1 MGVGKVALSHNGVIT
16 DVRSYGDRKLA
27 YTVRRPGEKHTMAN
41 MWQMSFATKGGALKE
56 IEHGLRVNEQV
67 LRWIVL
73 KREMLSKL
81 PNTYKVARKAESA
94 MAKREASA
102 VTTAT

>member
-1 MGVGKVALSHNGVIT
+1 MQQSAALVLHSSDEIDILCILVALQ
-16 DVRSYGDRKLA
+16 
-27 YTVRRPGEKHTMAN
+27 AN
-41 MWQMSFATKGGALKE
+41 MWQMSFATEGGALKE

-102 VTTAT
+102 VTAAT